1 MKDKLLALGSKVV
14 IMVLIVFW
22 GTTIMI
28 NAKADIFSYTDFYDE
43 TEFPEIMEFISMRSG
58 ILDLSDILGPNGND
72 LDKISYAYKL
82 HYLKDSDIRF
92 LTDLNKNLNAGIT
105 ADYRWILATDDNAKI
120 EVGKENGSWE
130 VLLLNEAP
138 SEKATSTLIQM
149 DALQKAIS
157 SLTVKNI
164 TAFRVELMR
173 DTVFVNIQAVEGDF
187 LMPFSKRP
195 DFTKMKNGTLYT
207 REEISSIVYQEYYDV
222 LQALENNENGSA
234 SISASEQIF
243 YNGAVRRIDQPK
255 EKKTIPL
262 ETIIV
267 ITGGC
272 ILLFGSIILTIVLV
286 KKRGRNLR

>member
-43 TEFPEIMEFISMRSG
+43 TEFPEIMELISMRSG

-72 LDKISYAYKL
+72 FDKISYAYKL

-222 LQALENNENGSA
+222 LQAFENNENGSA

-243 YNGAVRRIDQPK
+243 YNGAVRRIVQPK

-262 ETIIV
+262 ETIIA

-286 KKRGRNLR
+286 KKRERNLR